1 MINALISRS
10 VILVFGV
17 LYPAYNSYKALKTKS
32 TRELVRMTM
41 YWIIYAF
48 FTTFECVGD
57 IFISWFPFYYELKVL
72 FLFWLL
78 SPATNGTSYLYRK
91 FIHPQLEKHEEEIDK
106 YIAEAS
112 KRGCETI
119 LNFGARS
126 MNLAATTVLTTAI
139 QSQDLITSR
148 LRRSHSTGEIDSVGA
163 TDKVSRRSTLEHLPE
178 EEESNVEELPV
189 QMRKKRV
196 TRSSNKR
203 MTTPANVS

>member
-17 LYPAYNSYKALKTKS
+17 LYPAYSSYKALKTKN

-72 FLFWLL
+72 FLIWLL

-119 LNFGARS
+119 LNFGARG
-126 MNLAATTVLTTAI
+126 MNLAANTVLTTAI
-139 QSQDLITSR
+139 QSQDLIASR
-148 LRRSHSTGEIDSVGA
+148 LRRSHSTGEIDSAG
-163 TDKVSRRSTLEHLPE
+163 TKDKVSRRSVLEHLPE
-178 EEESNVEELPV
+178 EEENTTEVV
-189 QMRKKRV
+189 QMRKKRA
-196 TRSSNKR
+196 TRSSSKR